1 MFGDRGIVEKC
12 FEQRLVISLQRE
24 EIRWERIGR
33 EALKYSPGIRATI
46 HVIAE
51 RNSHGA
57 VYWIHFKI
65 ARNLND
71 HPIEQV

>member
-1 MFGDRGIVEKC
+1 MFGDHGILEKC
-12 FEQRLVISLQRE
+12 FEQRLVISLQRD
-24 EIRWERIGR
+24 EIRWERIAR
-33 EALKYSPGIRATI
+33 EALKHSPGIRATI

-51 RNSHGA
+51 RNSHA
-57 VYWIHFKI
+57 AADWIHFKI